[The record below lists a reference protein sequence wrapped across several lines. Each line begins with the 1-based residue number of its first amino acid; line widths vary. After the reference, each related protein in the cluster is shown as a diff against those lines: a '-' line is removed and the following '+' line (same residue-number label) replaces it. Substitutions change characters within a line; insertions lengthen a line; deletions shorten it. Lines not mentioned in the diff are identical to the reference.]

1 MNKRQRIKLER
12 ASQTF
17 GKGSWILDDFHKNL
31 KLSNVGV
38 DPRNALDFDLIPH
51 VEVQEVFGKKS

>member
-38 DPRNALDFDLIPH
+38 DPRNAHKMVGSQSQMNI
-51 VEVQEVFGKKS
+51 